1 MPPARPPAFRR
12 LLWPL
17 LRQVSWP
24 EWRAHLWRQ
33 SAAWVAVALGVA
45 LGLSVHLVNE
55 AALGEFGAAVR
66 SANGQPDASLR
77 CTPACDDAVYAQLA
91 ALPQVS
97 SAHPVLSFQ
106 SYVLKPG
113 GHFIFSC
120 ETAEEHEADLVL
132 RPTGRYAHKQSAVE
146 QLCLS
151 AGFAYVH
158 VEPLPNLRL
167 EGGVPQKG
175 YLVVARKAAV

>member
-77 CTPACDDAVYAQLA
+77 CTPACGDAGYAHRA
-91 ALPQVS
+91 ALPQGS
-97 SAHPVLSFQ
+97 SAQPVLGLQ
-106 SYVLKPG
+106 S
-113 GHFIFSC
+113 
-120 ETAEEHEADLVL
+120 
-132 RPTGRYAHKQSAVE
+132 
-146 QLCLS
+146 
-151 AGFAYVH
+151 
-158 VEPLPNLRL
+158 
-167 EGGVPQKG
+167 
-175 YLVVARKAAV
+175 